1 MPVRVAEAG
10 DAKAIVDLIR
20 LLAIYEKEESQVKVK
35 KSGERRAKLQQKPVP
50 LLCSCVL
57 LYHRCCADAAAVLLI
72 ALEKMTEEQF
82 RKDGFEEPKRF
93 HCFVAENEA
102 GEVVG
107 YALYFFI
114 YR

>member
-1 MPVRVAEAG
+1 M
-10 DAKAIVDLIR
+10 
-20 LLAIYEKEESQVKVK
+20 
-35 KSGERRAKLQQKPVP
+35 
-50 LLCSCVL
+50 
-57 LYHRCCADAAAVLLI
+57 I